1 MTQPFALTSSS
12 AWSQSASV
20 AFRSI
25 KRPGIFGRA
34 CRGGLEVRLYR
45 VLNCL
50 QDRRRSGSDG
60 GWVLAKGWSELSE
73 PHKWAPVASLSHPMT
88 VAKRQ
93 KAERYSQSG
102 PCIRRSQGRLAMA
115 AIITM
120 FSA

>member
-1 MTQPFALTSSS
+1 MTQPFVSASSS

-25 KRPGIFGRA
+25 KGAGIFGKA

-60 GWVLAKGWSELSE
+60 GWVLAKGCSELSE
-73 PHKWAPVASLSHPMT
+73 PHRWAPVVSLSSHD
-88 VAKRQ
+88 
-93 KAERYSQSG
+93 
-102 PCIRRSQGRLAMA
+102 CC
-115 AIITM
+115 
-120 FSA
+120 